1 MAIESARSARFL
13 ESVVHA
19 TDFSPASERAFAHAL
34 AIAVLRRTTLTLL
47 HVTSDEHRDWT
58 GFPAVRKTL
67 ERWNLLPPGSKQ
79 EDVLAAVGGRVSK
92 IEISSRFPSLA
103 VASWLESHPT
113 DLLVVATEGREGA
126 ARWLHSSKAE
136 AMARWSGTMTLF
148 VPAAAERGIVSAA
161 DGQLKIE
168 SVLVPVDRSPDP
180 SAAIE
185 LARRAA
191 EVAGDGEVKIGLLH
205 VGDDASMPRL
215 ATEDGARWKFEREVR
230 AGDPVDEIVTAAE
243 RRRADLVVMPT
254 AGRYGVFEALSGS
267 TTERVL
273 RRAPCPVLA
282 VPAAERVDAS
292 APRRAT
298 QLS

>member
-1 MAIESARSARFL
+1 MAIENAMPMGFL

-34 AIAVLRRTTLTLL
+34 AIAVLRRTELTLL
-47 HVTSDEHRDWT
+47 HVTSGEHRDWT

-79 EDVLAAVGGRVSK
+79 EDVLAAVGVRVSK

-113 DLLVVATEGREGA
+113 DLLVVATEGREGV

-136 AMARWSGTMTLF
+136 AMARWSRTMTLF
-148 VPAAAERGIVSAA
+148 VPADAERSIVSAA
-161 DGQLKIE
+161 DGRLQLG
-168 SVLVPVDRSPDP
+168 SVLVPVDRLPDP

-191 EVAGDGEVKIGLLH
+191 DVVGDGEVKIGLLH
-205 VGDDASMPRL
+205 VGDAASMPRL
-215 ATEDGARWKFEREVR
+215 ATEDGPRWKFEREVR
-230 AGDPVDEIVTAAE
+230 AGDPVDEIVTAAA
-243 RRRADLVVMPT
+243 RRAADLLVMPT
-254 AGRYGVFEALSGS
+254 AGRHGVFEALSGS

-282 VPAAERVDAS
+282 VPARER
-292 APRRAT
+292 
-298 QLS
+298 